1 MRLMWCT
8 VDRDGSKSQLREE
21 GEVCWCCVS
30 FTPGGSVTYQDGG
43 DDQRAVGERV
53 CDVHPIAPGDLGD
66 VEPP

>member
-1 MRLMWCT
+1 M
-8 VDRDGSKSQLREE
+8 
-21 GEVCWCCVS
+21 
-30 FTPGGSVTYQDGG
+30 TYQDGG